1 MWRTQGKHKKT
12 TGKHRGSTHTHTQR
26 EGGKI
31 TEKQKN
37 NMQMRLCSI
46 LSGAEPKVKVKV
58 QVKL

>member
-1 MWRTQGKHKKT
+1 MWRTQGEHKKT
-12 TGKHRGSTHTHTQR
+12 TGKHRGSTHTER
-26 EGGKI
+26 EREKI

>member
-1 MWRTQGKHKKT
+1 MAHTRRTQENNRETQKKY
-12 TGKHRGSTHTHTQR
+12 THTQR
-26 EGGKI
+26 EREKI

-58 QVKL
+58 